1 MFQDAGMAL
10 EEAGML
16 DVANALRKVGSL
28 DERHD
33 IRKAVTV
40 LDGLGPELV
49 KAYVRAGK
57 FIEQAPM
64 SVRPDA
70 VKYQRDLFTARCYVS
85 AVRAAAKQT
94 LRGDYMLN

>member
-1 MFQDAGMAL
+1 MFKDAGTAL
-10 EEAGML
+10 EEAGMP
-16 DVANALRKVGSL
+16 DVANTLRKVGSM

-33 IRKAVTV
+33 IRRAMAV

-49 KAYVRAGK
+49 RAYIRAGK
-57 FIEQAPM
+57 FLKQAPP

-85 AVRAAAKQT
+85 AVRAAAKRT
-94 LRGDYMLN
+94 LRGDYLLN